1 MEMHQIRYFLQVAE
15 TLNFTRA
22 AEQCHVAQPSLTRAI
37 KKLEEE
43 LGGDLFH
50 REGRRTH
57 MTDLGQMM
65 QPLLLQSLE
74 AAISAKE
81 HAESYG
87 KSEIAHLRLG
97 LSKTIEIHT
106 LRAVF
111 DEMTKVMPDLE
122 ITLFRGTAEE
132 VEQSLENGDFDIAI
146 TAKDEDGWDRI
157 NQWPLYSEEFV
168 IAVNSEHVLSNKSNL
183 KLRDLEDQNIVS
195 RTHCEGYG
203 NLPKLLEQQ
212 NINAHFVHNVTTES
226 DFEFLLGRNLGL
238 GVVPDSIKFF
248 NHDLVKLRLEDTQC
262 LRSLY
267 LLAVAGRKHSKPATL
282 FIKLLRAK
290 DWSADT
296 NEA

>member
-1 MEMHQIRYFLQVAE
+1 MEMHQIRYFLKVAE

-65 QPLLLQSLE
+65 QPLLSQSLD

-81 HAESYG
+81 QAKSYG
-87 KSEIAHLRLG
+87 KAEIAHLRLG

-106 LRAVF
+106 LESVF
-111 DEMTKVMPDLE
+111 GEMTKAMPDLE

-132 VEQSLENGDFDIAI
+132 VEESLESGEFDIAV
-146 TAKDEDGWDRI
+146 TAKDEDGWERI
-157 NQWPLYSEEFV
+157 NQWPLYTEEFV
-168 IAVNSEHVLSNKSNL
+168 VALNPKHQMSMNSH
-183 KLRDLEDQNIVS
+183 LRVTDLENQIIVN
-195 RTHCEGYG
+195 RTHCEGFG
-203 NLPKLLEQQ
+203 GFAKLLDQKSVH
-212 NINAHFVHNVTTES
+212 ARFAHNVTTEA
-226 DFEFLLGRNLGL
+226 DLEFFLNRNLGI
-238 GVVPDSIKFF
+238 GIVPESIEF
-248 NHDLVKLRLEDTQC
+248 NNCELVKLQIEDIEYR
-262 LRSLY
+262 RSLF
-267 LLAVAGRKHSKPATL
+267 LLAVAGRKHSKPAML

-290 DWSADT
+290 DWS
-296 NEA
+296 EAVN